1 MPKIYAACGAAGFA
15 LSFIVSLFSGAP
27 FHLVLVRAL
36 IFCAVFAG
44 LAALFGFLLNRF
56 VPDLFDKEAAAAPAP
71 KPIAKE
77 RGGKLDITI
86 SDGGEASSE
95 EDEGLVPDFMKD
107 RSRGGGAPS
116 ASEESVASGDSQGE
130 PAPARAERSAK
141 EPARAESPAKASA
154 ADAPAPASASDEE
167 DADMLDDAS
176 FDDKD
181 EEESDAPLPSP
192 QPSAGE
198 KSKDFSPKDLS
209 TGIDAATM
217 AKAIRTVLAA
227 KGE

>member
-15 LSFIVSLFSGAP
+15 LSFVVSLFSGAP

-56 VPDLFDKEAAAAPAP
+56 VPDLFDKDAAAAAPAP
-71 KPIAKE
+71 KPMAKE

-86 SDGGEASSE
+86 SDGGEASSG
-95 EDEGLVPDFMKD
+95 EDEALVPDFMKD

-116 ASEESVASGDSQGE
+116 ASEESAASGDSQGE
-130 PAPARAERSAK
+130 PAPARAERPAK
-141 EPARAESPAKASA
+141 EPA

-167 DADMLDDAS
+167 DADMPDDAS

-217 AKAIRTVLAA
+217 AKAIRTVLV